1 VNTEV
6 LGLWAYSSLRDRQ
19 VMREF
24 LLFPISHLP
33 GHVNTTGFQRS
44 MLRAA
49 TCVKQTTLHT
59 SIAPTQ
65 SVRDITSTLS
75 SSTTQTH
82 SCTVE
87 TALKLA
93 ASSHICIAIPGML
106 CATHQQRRINRPR
119 TRIFSTIILASVK
132 KLETSQQSRLACA
145 ALQRAY
151 LI

>member
-1 VNTEV
+1 MNTEV

-24 LLFPISHLP
+24 PLFPISHLP

-49 TCVKQTTLHT
+49 TCVSKLPCTPASRLRNLYEISPRHFRAQQPKH
-59 SIAPTQ
+59 IP
-65 SVRDITSTLS
+65 
-75 SSTTQTH
+75 
-82 SCTVE
+82 CTVE